1 MTLGTQNH
9 ITPTILTIMHT
20 NAILCIQTGV
30 NKMRTTL
37 DLPEEL
43 LLEAMSVSHIK
54 TKTKVIT
61 LALQELIR
69 KSELSELKKFKGKI
83 DLDIDLDV
91 IRDRS

>member
-1 MTLGTQNH
+1 
-9 ITPTILTIMHT
+9 
-20 NAILCIQTGV
+20 
-30 NKMRTTL
+30 MRTTL

-43 LLEAMSVSHIK
+43 LREAMSVSHIK